1 MEISVL
7 PNGNHFCIWFKI
19 NSRSGWKVFGIGEV
33 LEGYNI
39 LGLDG
44 G

>member
-7 PNGNHFCIWFKI
+7 PNGDHFCIRFKI
-19 NSRSGWKVFGIGEV
+19 NSRSGWEVIGVGEV
-33 LEGYNI
+33 LEGDNI

-44 G
+44 R